1 MITISVEQTTVSHPE
16 ETQQNG
22 FDTLAQEAIQLAIQG
37 RWEEAVSV
45 NRSII
50 DRSSNDVGAYNR
62 LGRALTELGR
72 YEEAVEAYSKALE
85 ISPGNSI
92 ASKNLAR
99 LKLLSQPSNRGQAK
113 PHRVASHLFVT
124 EMGKAGVVKIQNL
137 ASATAARLGV
147 GARLRLEVQGRRLLV
162 ADEHGDYLGEV
173 EPKHAVR
180 LVRLIQGGNRYA
192 TALLRAGED
201 EAQAIIREEY
211 QHPAQSATPSFPTLR
226 GRPTRHMARERAA
239 QDTQVDEN
247 YVPQEASY
255 AGEEVEDEEKAL
267 LEGFSVLEDA
277 SDDGGS

>member
-1 MITISVEQTTVSHPE
+1 MSHPE
-16 ETQQNG
+16 ELQHNG
-22 FDTLAQEAIQLAIQG
+22 SDTLAQEAIGLAIQG

-62 LGRALTELGR
+62 LGRALSELGR
-72 YEEAVEAYSKALE
+72 YEEAMEAYSKALE
-85 ISPGNSI
+85 VSPGNSI
-92 ASKNLAR
+92 ASKNLGR
-99 LKLLSQPSNRGQAK
+99 LKLLTRPGNKGQAK
-113 PHRVASHLFVT
+113 PHRVASDLFVT

-173 EPKHAVR
+173 EPKYATR
-180 LVRLIQGGNRYA
+180 LARLIQGGNRYA
-192 TALLRAGED
+192 AALLRAGED

-211 QHPAQSATPSFPTLR
+211 QHPTQSSTPSFPTLG
-226 GRPTRHMARERAA
+226 GRRVRHLARERTA
-239 QDTQVDEN
+239 QDTQVDDN
-247 YVPQEASY
+247 YVPQGASHVE
-255 AGEEVEDEEKAL
+255 EEVEDEEKAL
-267 LEGFSVLEDA
+267 LEGFSVLEDP